1 MAVTGIVHGSTLSY
15 TRLFADVDFLRWRNI
30 QSSTWE
36 APDVALHLKVLG
48 TICGMDEHRHVMFSS
63 TDIVGEKYAPKL
75 QDVLDSYDKKATE
88 LKEAYKD
95 KIMKDP
101 DFNDYGWIL
110 SDFCPDGFD
119 GKQLTVA
126 TYI

>member
-1 MAVTGIVHGSTLSY
+1 MAVTGIVHGCTLSY
-15 TRLFADVDFLRWRNI
+15 SRLFADVDFLRWRDI
-30 QSSTWE
+30 QTSTWE
-36 APDVALHLKVLG
+36 APDVSLHLRVLA
-48 TICGMDEHRHVMFSS
+48 TVCGMDEHRHVMFSS
-63 TDIVGEKYAPKL
+63 KDIVGEKYDAKL
-75 QDVLDSYDKKATE
+75 QEVLETYETMANE

-95 KIMKDP
+95 EIMNDP